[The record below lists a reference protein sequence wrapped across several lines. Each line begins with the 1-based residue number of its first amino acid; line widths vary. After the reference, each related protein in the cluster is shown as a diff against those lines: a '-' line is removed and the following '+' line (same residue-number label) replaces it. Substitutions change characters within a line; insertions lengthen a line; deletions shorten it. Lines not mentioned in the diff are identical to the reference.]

1 MEIVACNEW
10 MRCGR
15 VEGGEERVE
24 NDGKLWEMFLM
35 DVTWFM
41 RMAWRQHRA
50 AKGGNDL
57 SQNT

>member
-1 MEIVACNEW
+1 MDEMW
-10 MRCGR
+10 QGGGR
-15 VEGGEERVE
+15 GGDEERVE

-35 DVTWFM
+35 GVTWFM